1 MGLCKE
7 NCCEEMRSGN
17 PRLLIRD
24 NDTMDEGKSL
34 WVRQEKLVYENLS
47 FKRKHLAILKEI
59 PTILETQVCSQL
71 PVFLLFLFNF
81 NFHATTTH
89 FVINNMVIKIS
100 YNDIHANFDCSGEI
114 HTLPLVLPEYTSSSQ
129 CSFVT

>member
-59 PTILETQVCSQL
+59 PTILETQVCSVACV
-71 PVFLLFLFNF
+71 PF
-81 NFHATTTH
+81 
-89 FVINNMVIKIS
+89 IS
-100 YNDIHANFDCSGEI
+100 
-114 HTLPLVLPEYTSSSQ
+114 V
-129 CSFVT
+129 